1 MAILSYVERLAVA
14 NQQARRAA
22 LLAILRELAYPFVL
36 YPEQIENHSPQNV
49 VVRLGDTGPRLV
61 LGAHY
66 DSMPGST
73 GANDN
78 AASIAILLTFLRD
91 YRRHPPKL
99 PCEIVFFDLEER
111 GNWGSRAYV
120 RRFAAEPILAMIN
133 LDICGV
139 GDTILVSPR
148 KNAEEWPMQAALRLV
163 RQQQAVSFRIVEEL
177 PLGDQQ
183 SFEAVGIPNLSVS
196 ILPHDDV
203 PVLLGAV
210 PALRQLQR
218 AETMPVTA
226 ETIHNGPRD
235 SITVIEEAAMQAV
248 LEWIDAI
255 VGALSSTSAHA
266 E

>member
-1 MAILSYVERLAVA
+1 MAILSYVERLAIA

-22 LLAILRELAYPFVL
+22 VLAILRELEYPFVL
-36 YPEQIENHSPQNV
+36 YREQIENHYPQNI
-49 VVRLGDTGPRLV
+49 VVRLGHAGPRLV

-66 DSMPGST
+66 DSVLGST

-78 AASIAILLTFLRD
+78 AASVAILLTLLRD

-99 PCEIVFFDLEER
+99 PCEIVFFDLEET
-111 GNWGSRAYV
+111 GNWGSRVYV

-139 GDTILVSPR
+139 GDTILVGPR
-148 KNAEEWPMQAALRLV
+148 KNVEDWPVQAAVGLV

-177 PLGDQQ
+177 PPGDQR

-203 PVLLGAV
+203 PLLLEAV
-210 PALRQLQR
+210 PAMRQLQR
-218 AETMPVTA
+218 ARHMPVTA
-226 ETIHNGPRD
+226 ETMHNGSRD
-235 SITVIEEAAMQAV
+235 SIAVIEEAAMQAV

-255 VGALSSTSAHA
+255 VGALSSTSSAY
-266 E
+266 